1 MNEKK
6 IPRVLYDKES
16 DILYVVVA
24 EGEEEGFIELTPN
37 INLEIGEKGKI
48 IGIEIINAMKLMEKS
63 HKKYYNDKNTDQ

>member
-6 IPRVLYDKES
+6 IPRVLYDEES

-24 EGEEEGFIELTPN
+24 EGEEEGFIELAPN

-48 IGIEIINAMKLMEKS
+48 IGIEIINAMKLMEK
-63 HKKYYNDKNTDQ
+63 KTQKILKQQ